1 MIGVGMFILGLVFSL
16 PIVALSFANLDSKIL
31 RRTIELE
38 QEIENLKQEIYRR
51 VNKHAKTRED
61 LAKAEI
67 ELDRLKLKYEKL
79 LEEK

>member
-1 MIGVGMFILGLVFSL
+1 MIGVGMFILGLAFSL
-16 PIVALSFANLDSKIL
+16 PIVSWSLANLDSKIL

-51 VNKHAKTRED
+51 ADKHPKTRED

-67 ELDRLKLKYEKL
+67 EVDRLKLKYEKL